1 MYQSYDRSYLSS
13 YGAMQKS
20 PFTNLKAQDIRDRRG
35 KVKGYPTRVTSNGKM
50 LEHFGSETKLHT
62 FDRNIEKC
70 DEIRML
76 ELLSLDKNSRYK
88 TEMCRNF
95 KERAHCIYGNQCQFA
110 HGRDELRDAL
120 RNNKYKTKSC
130 QKYWVTGYCA
140 YGPRCNFLHYE
151 SGENKSDN
159 DGIASMKEK
168 HTDTVQSTSSVGSEL
183 GKSPV
188 TSDEELAETV
198 EDVILTG
205 RAILSQMEKDKSFC
219 DPKLEALFEKLK
231 RALPPKRSS
240 TPLLQVSNSTE
251 SSFETSRTPSLQ
263 FDKLDT
269 EGSLSDVP
277 ECIDHGA
284 IKNAS
289 NVPRNT
295 NSDDRKIEVMHKRI
309 LEYAESENEAI
320 LGAKRDIFNVIS
332 NCSNNSQSPDK
343 SA

>member
-1 MYQSYDRSYLSS
+1 V
-13 YGAMQKS
+13 QKS
-20 PFTNLKAQDIRDRRG
+20 PFKNLKPLDIKDRRA
-35 KVKGYPTRVTSNGKM
+35 KIKGYPARVASNGKM
-50 LEHFGSETKLHT
+50 LEHFGSEIKVNTY
-62 FDRNIEKC
+62 DRNIEKYE
-70 DEIRML
+70 EIRML
-76 ELLSLDKNSRYK
+76 ELLSLDRNSRYK

-130 QKYWVTGYCA
+130 QKYWITGYCA

-151 SGENKSDN
+151 SGENKSEN
-159 DGIASMKEK
+159 DGITSINEK
-168 HTDTVQSTSSVGSEL
+168 YTDTVQSTSSLGSEL

-205 RAILSQMEKDKSFC
+205 RAILNQMEKDKSFC

-240 TPLLQVSNSTE
+240 TPLFQVSNSTE
-251 SSFETSRTPSLQ
+251 SSLETSRTSPLQ
-263 FDKLDT
+263 FDKQDT

-277 ECIDHGA
+277 ECIDLRA
-284 IKNAS
+284 MKDASELPQNKNS
-289 NVPRNT
+289 E
-295 NSDDRKIEVMHKRI
+295 DRRLEVMNKRI
-309 LEYAESENEAI
+309 LEYAESDNEAI
-320 LGAKRDIFNVIS
+320 LEANRDIFNVIS
-332 NCSNNSQSPDK
+332 NCSKDSQSPDK